1 MLSAQ
6 LSVAANSNLK
16 LRMHLTSSLR
26 PSRFRAPGCVLP
38 PLVACALA
46 LSAASARADEAGLL
60 MPLRA
65 EAGLA
70 PLGYVAAGALLML
83 FAIALGWS
91 HRSLSRRLDAVDH
104 VLWGSLG
111 LAGVGGIMLSLIR
124 GLGDAQGLTQVALA
138 ISVPAVLLAW
148 RSVSRALPGSGLF
161 AAAACVAA
169 LTPAW
174 MIFTSSF
181 DTVPVPPVWFP
192 GLGAA
197 LALALIALRLPFS
210 IARDAHRATPGR
222 GGGSPDV
229 PVAVPIAPGSQ
240 HAASTV
246 TPAAVRA
253 TRVML
258 TERIEQGIARARRA
272 DVPLALVWVDIHADD
287 IDRLLGEEVTDRLL
301 NTVAERLDRHLRVE
315 SMLARTG
322 EYSFGAV
329 CEAVT
334 DIEEV
339 LGIIAG
345 LRDALVV
352 PCDLGDGEIAIDAS
366 FGHAMFPFD
375 GVDAAALSRV
385 AARRAARTT
394 KAVAPGR
401 ARAEGKAH
409 LRKVS

>member
-1 MLSAQ
+1 M
-6 LSVAANSNLK
+6 
-16 LRMHLTSSLR
+16 
-26 PSRFRAPGCVLP
+26 G
-38 PLVACALA
+38 
-46 LSAASARADEAGLL
+46 
-60 MPLRA
+60 
-65 EAGLA
+65 
-70 PLGYVAAGALLML
+70 GALLML
-83 FAIALGWS
+83 FVIAFGWS
-91 HRSLSRRLDAVDH
+91 HRSLSRRLGVVDH
-104 VLWGSLG
+104 LLWGSLW
-111 LAGVGGIMLSLIR
+111 LAGVGGIVLSLIR
-124 GLGDAQGLTQVALA
+124 GLGDAQGVTHVALA
-138 ISVPAVLLAW
+138 ISVPSVLLAW
-148 RSVSRALPGSGLF
+148 RNLSRALPGSGLF

-169 LTPAW
+169 LAPAW
-174 MIFTSSF
+174 MIVSTSF
-181 DTVPVPPVWFP
+181 DVVPVPPVWLP

-210 IARDAHRATPGR
+210 IAQDAPRAAPGR
-222 GGGSPDV
+222 GGTSPDA
-229 PVAVPIAPGSQ
+229 PVAEPVVRDAQ
-240 HAASTV
+240 HAASTAAAAA
-246 TPAAVRA
+246 PARA

-272 DVPLALVWVDIHADD
+272 DVPLALVWVDIHAGD

-401 ARAEGKAH
+401 ARAEGKTH